1 MSRAPAFLVALA
13 CLAACAT
20 VFIPAGAAAP
30 VAAAGPTISI
40 GTIEATFDPA
50 NRLTRY
56 KVSRFHLNGKA
67 EPVTVTWT
75 LTLELVDK
83 AGAGDPTTPGSGA
96 AVDLGCTNAGVG
108 THEPQKAVAEPGHP
122 TPAFV
127 WHHPDPASSIPPGR
141 YACDHNDQGPRG
153 HQGLIKVVVA
163 DKQWECTA
171 TYKGTE
177 SSTAKSVEEKT
188 ASEPKCSKVG

>member
-1 MSRAPAFLVALA
+1 MSRVPALLASLGALA
-13 CLAACAT
+13 AV
-20 VFIPAGAAAP
+20 VFVPAGAAAP
-30 VAAAGPTISI
+30 AAPRPTISI

-56 KVSRFHLNGKA
+56 RVSRFHLNGKA

-83 AGAGDPTTPGSGA
+83 AGAPDPATPGSGA

-108 THEPQKAVAEPGHP
+108 THEPQKAVVEPGHP
-122 TPAFV
+122 TSAFV
-127 WHHPDPASSIPPGR
+127 WHHPDPASSVPPGR
-141 YACDHNDQGPRG
+141 YHCDHNDQGPRG
-153 HQGLIKVVVA
+153 HQGLVKVVVA
-163 DKQWECTA
+163 DQQWECTA

-177 SSTAKSVEEKT
+177 TSTAKSVEEKT

>member
-1 MSRAPAFLVALA
+1 MSRVPALLAALAALVAA
-13 CLAACAT
+13 
-20 VFIPAGAAAP
+20 VFVPAGAAAP
-30 VAAAGPTISI
+30 AAAAGPTISI

-56 KVSRFHLNGKA
+56 KVSRFHLSGKA
-67 EPVTVTWT
+67 EPVTVTWK

-83 AGAGDPTTPGSGA
+83 AGAPDPSTPGSGA
-96 AVDLGCTNAGVG
+96 AVDLGCTNAGVR
-108 THEPQKAVAEPGHP
+108 THEPQKTVVEPGHP
-122 TPAFV
+122 TSAFV
-127 WHHPDPASSIPPGR
+127 WHHPDGPASVPPGR
-141 YACDHNDQGPRG
+141 YNCAHNDQGPRG
-153 HQGLIKVVVA
+153 HQGLITVVVA

-177 SSTAKSVEEKT
+177 TSTAKSVEEKT